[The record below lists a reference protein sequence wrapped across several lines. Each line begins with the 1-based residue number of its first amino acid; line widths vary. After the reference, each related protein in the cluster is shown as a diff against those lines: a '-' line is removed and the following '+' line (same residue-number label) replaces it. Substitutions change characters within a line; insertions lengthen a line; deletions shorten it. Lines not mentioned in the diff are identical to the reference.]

1 MKEKFIKPIDFSYF
15 IERYNSGE
23 MNEAELTWFLK
34 ELDGNEQL
42 RREVE
47 LRKKTDMVLK
57 NHDVIQLRSKLS
69 SIESKRAAEK
79 PVKNGIKRIPLGYAA
94 AIAGFILIGS
104 IIILFNG
111 RSLTS
116 DEILDRFYKS
126 YEVTTPSRSQQAI
139 LNSDYS
145 TAIEYYNIRDYRS
158 AALYFS
164 KVLTSDPK
172 YMESTMLYG
181 VSNFEFKDY
190 PEAKH
195 SFIKV
200 IDDNDNLFLEDAK
213 WYFALCYLKTE
224 EMEKAADVLAQ
235 IKRSES
241 IYKKDAAR
249 IMRKMK

>member
-23 MNEAELTWFLK
+23 MNEAELTWFRK
-34 ELDGNEQL
+34 EMDGNEQL

-47 LRKKTDMVLK
+47 LRKKADMVLK

-69 SIESKRAAEK
+69 SIESKRAAGI
-79 PVKNGIKRIPLGYAA
+79 PVKTRVKRIPLGYAA
-94 AIAGFILIGS
+94 AIAGFILVGS
-104 IIILFNG
+104 IFLFNG

-126 YEVTTPSRSQQAI
+126 YEVTSPSRSQQAI

-145 TAIEYYNIRDYRS
+145 TAIEFYNISDYRN

-164 KVLTSDPK
+164 KVLSGDPK

-181 VSNFEFKDY
+181 VSNFEIKDY
-190 PEAKH
+190 PEARH

-213 WYFALCYLKTE
+213 WYLALCYLKTE
-224 EMEKAADVLAQ
+224 ELEKAADVLAQ
-235 IKRSES
+235 IKVSES

>member
-23 MNEAELTWFLK
+23 MNEAELTWFRK
-34 ELDGNEQL
+34 ELDGNEEL

-47 LRKKTDMVLK
+47 LRKKADMVLK

-69 SIESKRAAEK
+69 DIESKRAAEE
-79 PVKNGIKRIPLGYAA
+79 PVKTRIKRIPLGYAA
-94 AIAGFILIGS
+94 AIAGFILVSS
-104 IIILFNG
+104 IFLFNG
-111 RSLTS
+111 RNLTS

-126 YEVTTPSRSQQAI
+126 YEVTSPSRSQQAI

-145 TAIEYYNIRDYRS
+145 TAIEFYNIRDYRN

-164 KVLTSDPK
+164 KVLSEDPK

-181 VSNFEFKDY
+181 VSNFEIKDY
-190 PEAKH
+190 TEAKQ
-195 SFIKV
+195 SFMKV

-213 WYFALCYLKTE
+213 WYLALCYLKIQE
-224 EMEKAADVLAQ
+224 PEKAADMLDQ

-241 IYKKDAAR
+241 IYKKDAAL

>member
-1 MKEKFIKPIDFSYF
+1 MKENFIKPIDFSYF

-23 MNEAELTWFLK
+23 MNEAELTWFRK

-47 LRKKTDMVLK
+47 LRKKADMVLK

-69 SIESKRAAEK
+69 NIESKRAAEE
-79 PVKNGIKRIPLGYAA
+79 PVKIRVKRIPLGYAA
-94 AIAGFILIGS
+94 AIAGFILVSS
-104 IIILFNG
+104 IFLFNG
-111 RSLTS
+111 RK
-116 DEILDRFYKS
+116 LDRFYKS
-126 YEVTTPSRSQQAI
+126 YEVTSPSRSQQAI

-145 TAIEYYNIRDYRS
+145 TAIEFYNIRDYRN

-164 KVLTSDPK
+164 KVLSEDPK

-181 VSNFEFKDY
+181 VSNFEIKDY

-195 SFIKV
+195 SFMKV
-200 IDDNDNLFLEDAK
+200 IDDNDNLFLEDAE
-213 WYFALCYLKTE
+213 WYLALCYLKTQE
-224 EMEKAADVLAQ
+224 TEKAADVLDQ